1 MIVPSTNLN
10 VSVYAKS
17 MADAMPSDIP
27 PIPTEGLVRV
37 RVAVIGSP
45 RVTGFWSEPVPP
57 EKMQSALA
65 ELFAEVAKFIGP
77 NLTPIEKP

>member
-1 MIVPSTNLN
+1 MIIPSTNLV

-27 PIPTEGLVRV
+27 PIPVEGLVRV
-37 RVAVIGSP
+37 RVSVIGSP
-45 RVTGFWSEPVPP
+45 KVTSLWSEPVHP
-57 EKMQSALA
+57 EKMQATLA
-65 ELFAEVAKFIGP
+65 ELLVVAAKVIGP